1 MTILGYAFLIISVV
15 LNLLAIWY
23 IRELLKIFTTSAN
36 DFILLKKNS
45 DSFLSELEEIYNSER
60 YFGEP
65 KLELLLEQGK
75 EFGQQIGEMVEIYSL
90 KENEKND

>member
-60 YFGEP
+60 YFGER

>member
-1 MTILGYAFLIISVV
+1 MTTLGYAFLIISVV

-23 IRELLKIFTTSAN
+23 IRDLLNIFTTSAK

>member
-1 MTILGYAFLIISVV
+1 M
-15 LNLLAIWY
+15 
-23 IRELLKIFTTSAN
+23 RELLKIFTTSAN

-65 KLELLLEQGK
+65 KLEILLEQGK